1 MLLYRSGAGYDPRIC
16 HTLTVPSDAADARAS
31 PCGLNHTP
39 ATKPVWPVSEATFRP
54 VELDKSSMSA
64 WFVTIATRSPVSWN
78 RQFTALSMCASGC
91 PSFNR
96 CNVAPS
102 PALFAMNVVPSGEKS
117 TDVNES

>member
-78 RQFTALSMCASGC
+78 RQFTALSMCARLPVFQSVQRGTIA
-91 PSFNR
+91 SFVR
-96 CNVAPS
+96 DERRTVR
-102 PALFAMNVVPSGEKS
+102 
-117 TDVNES
+117 